1 VSGKAQVFFPPFS
14 VPFSVPSKLMTG
26 KVIRMDV
33 QTAMEDLRIRTL
45 EPIGFDFGRLLYLA
59 SLRDYSTGEYH
70 HHGLADSFSELAA
83 DEALVACHMELFFR
97 LATCPLRLFVP
108 QVERFMRAACQDLQ
122 KTVDFWE
129 TLEVY
134 RLTIPCSCDRLTAA
148 LFMSN
153 IKIAMAL
160 LKSHCPA

>member
-1 VSGKAQVFFPPFS
+1 
-14 VPFSVPSKLMTG
+14 MNG
-26 KVIRMDV
+26 KVMRMDA
-33 QTAMEDLRIRTL
+33 QAAIEDLRTRTL
-45 EPIGFDFGRLLYLA
+45 GPIGYDFGRLLYLA
-59 SLRDYSTGEYH
+59 SVRDYSTGEYQ

-83 DEALVACHMELFFR
+83 NGALAACHTELFTR
-97 LATCPLRLFVP
+97 LATCPLRLFVL
-108 QVERFMRAACQDLQ
+108 QVERFMRAASQDLQ

-160 LKSHCPA
+160 LKSHRPA